1 MKSRLPEHLNLLPGP
16 QIPVLVQ
23 GLLPQDGPSGTE
35 VHQGELHLGVSE
47 HGV

>member
-16 QIPVLVQ
+16 QIPALVQ
-23 GLLPQDGPSGTE
+23 GLLPQDGPSRTE
-35 VHQGELHLGVSE
+35 VRQGGLRLGVSE